1 VGPFEFL
8 RDVLRDSID
17 NGQFRSA
24 CITIILSLI
33 IWKLSPGGL
42 AQLLNRVIDFAERR
56 SSIGYLMAL
65 LAVIA
70 CRFRV
75 RHEN

>member
-24 CITIILSLI
+24 CVTIILSLI
-33 IWKLSPGGL
+33 IWKLSPVGL
-42 AQLLNRVIDFAERR
+42 AQLLNRLIDFAERR

-65 LAVIA
+65 ISVVA
-70 CRFRV
+70 CGFRV
-75 RHEN
+75 RHEH